1 MNSYTN
7 ISITD
12 WKDKQRVMNYPKHEE
27 FLKKYSGKI
36 TGYEHLDDGT
46 GDYSKSPAGLEDG
59 TDELVSNYK
68 NVTPGE
74 EKT

>member
-1 MNSYTN
+1 MKVRKEKMSKSLK
-7 ISITD
+7 ILR
-12 WKDKQRVMNYPKHEE
+12 KE

-59 TDELVSNYK
+59 TDELVSSYK

>member
-1 MNSYTN
+1 MKVRKEKMSKSLK
-7 ISITD
+7 ILR
-12 WKDKQRVMNYPKHEE
+12 KE

-68 NVTPGE
+68 KVTPGE

>member
-1 MNSYTN
+1 MRKEK
-7 ISITD
+7 ISKSLKILR
-12 WKDKQRVMNYPKHEE
+12 KE

-46 GDYSKSPAGLEDG
+46 GDYSKSPVGLEDG
-59 TDELVSNYK
+59 TDELVSSYK

>member
-1 MNSYTN
+1 MKVRKEKMSKSLK
-7 ISITD
+7 ILR
-12 WKDKQRVMNYPKHEE
+12 KE

-46 GDYSKSPAGLEDG
+46 GDYSKSPAGLEDR

-68 NVTPGE
+68 KVTPGE

>member
-1 MNSYTN
+1 M
-7 ISITD
+7 
-12 WKDKQRVMNYPKHEE
+12 
-27 FLKKYSGKI
+27 LKKYSGKI

-46 GDYSKSPAGLEDG
+46 GDYSKEPAGLEDG

>member
-1 MNSYTN
+1 MKVRKEKMSKSLK
-7 ISITD
+7 ILR
-12 WKDKQRVMNYPKHEE
+12 KE

-46 GDYSKSPAGLEDG
+46 GDYFKSPAGLEDG

>member
-1 MNSYTN
+1 MR
-7 ISITD
+7 
-12 WKDKQRVMNYPKHEE
+12 KEM
-27 FLKKYSGKI
+27 LKKYSGKM

-46 GDYSKSPAGLEDG
+46 GDYSKEPVALEIG
-59 TDELVSNYK
+59 TDEIVSNYK

>member
-1 MNSYTN
+1 VRKEKMSKSLKKLRKE
-7 ISITD
+7 I
-12 WKDKQRVMNYPKHEE
+12 
-27 FLKKYSGKI
+27 LKKYSGKL

-46 GDYSKSPAGLEDG
+46 GDYSKSSSTMEVG
-59 TDELVSNYK
+59 TDEVVSNYK